1 MILQVYNSLQELS
14 HSAEKMFMSMVNGS
28 NLSVVVP
35 GGTTPMYLFELLAR
49 KSVDWK
55 KVTLILSDERMV
67 PINHKAS
74 NYGMIKKIF
83 LERLNDN
90 QHPKILPE
98 MEKFGPENFENIIH
112 ETNIILKENTPVLH
126 AFLGLGSDGHIASLF
141 PGKNISSGSNK
152 LPYFFTKIHHENPPH
167 DKDYA
172 VYHEI
177 SVAGHSSRRTARRK
191 PWISTH

>member
-35 GGTTPMYLFELLAR
+35 GGSTPMYLFELLAR

-74 NYGMIKKIF
+74 NLAI
-83 LERLNDN
+83 
-90 QHPKILPE
+90 PPLPSQ
-98 MEKFGPENFENIIH
+98 M
-112 ETNIILKENTPVLH
+112 
-126 AFLGLGSDGHIASLF
+126 LGLVLAFRNYPLLQSIYE
-141 PGKNISSGSNK
+141 KSSIDSQHT
-152 LPYFFTKIHHENPPH
+152 FF
-167 DKDYA
+167 
-172 VYHEI
+172 
-177 SVAGHSSRRTARRK
+177 
-191 PWISTH
+191 